1 MAESSVNTAKPLS
14 VAERRSAEAN
24 RDKILGPSHGFGA
37 MDEEEA
43 RDWLPVPSDPFEM
56 FRED

>member
-1 MAESSVNTAKPLS
+1 MDPNTLS
-14 VAERRSAEAN
+14 PEA
-24 RDKILGPSHGFGA
+24 ILGPSHGFGA